1 MVFLFAFIMIII
13 IVYIIISL
21 KTNFKIKTFNYNSML
36 PKKVKLKY
44 NILITIYIFNKIPIT
59 KIKLTTKSWNK
70 IRQKVKKRIDEID
83 VTDIERDRE
92 INKKILEITKMLKIN
107 IKDFNLRLEL
117 GTEDAI
123 ITSFLVPIIG
133 IIISYLLRQNM
144 VDFKRQKFIIQPV
157 YCNQNLLNLVFS
169 GIFEIKMIHII
180 NIIYVLIKGRGKEWK
195 NERTT
200 SNRRAYGH
208 SYE

>member
-21 KTNFKIKTFNYNSML
+21 KINFKIETFNYNSML

-44 NILITIYIFNKIPIT
+44 NILITIYIFNKIPII

-117 GTEDAI
+117 GTKDAI

-180 NIIYVLIKGRGKEWK
+180 NIIYVLIKGRGKE
-195 NERTT
+195 
-200 SNRRAYGH
+200 
-208 SYE
+208 

>member
-1 MVFLFAFIMIII
+1 MTVVIIKAAAALVI
-13 IVYIIISL
+13 GL
-21 KTNFKIKTFNYNSML
+21 AAGCGA
-36 PKKVKLKY
+36 
-44 NILITIYIFNKIPIT
+44 IYIFNKIPII

-123 ITSFLVPIIG
+123 ITSFLVPISG

-144 VDFKRQKFIIQPV
+144 VDFKRQ
-157 YCNQNLLNLVFS
+157 
-169 GIFEIKMIHII
+169 
-180 NIIYVLIKGRGKEWK
+180 
-195 NERTT
+195 
-200 SNRRAYGH
+200 
-208 SYE
+208 

>member
-21 KTNFKIKTFNYNSML
+21 KINFNIETFNYNSML

-44 NILITIYIFNKIPIT
+44 NILITIYIFNKIPII

-92 INKKILEITKMLKIN
+92 INKKILEITKMLKM
-107 IKDFNLRLEL
+107 
-117 GTEDAI
+117 
-123 ITSFLVPIIG
+123 FL
-133 IIISYLLRQNM
+133 Q
-144 VDFKRQKFIIQPV
+144 QK
-157 YCNQNLLNLVFS
+157 
-169 GIFEIKMIHII
+169 
-180 NIIYVLIKGRGKEWK
+180 
-195 NERTT
+195 
-200 SNRRAYGH
+200 
-208 SYE
+208 

>member
-1 MVFLFAFIMIII
+1 MAHFYAVWDAYFGDLLWYFHFTENNLTDEDRPLFGWFLW
-13 IVYIIISL
+13 
-21 KTNFKIKTFNYNSML
+21 KKK
-36 PKKVKLKY
+36 PK
-44 NILITIYIFNKIPIT
+44 
-59 KIKLTTKSWNK
+59 
-70 IRQKVKKRIDEID
+70 IDEICCCF
-83 VTDIERDRE
+83 IS
-92 INKKILEITKMLKIN
+92 
-107 IKDFNLRLEL
+107 DFSLTNSEK
-117 GTEDAI
+117 DAI

>member
-21 KTNFKIKTFNYNSML
+21 KINFKIETFNYNSML

-44 NILITIYIFNKIPIT
+44 NILITIYIFNKIPII

-180 NIIYVLIKGRGKEWK
+180 NIIYVLIKGRGKEGK

>member
-1 MVFLFAFIMIII
+1 MLFRS

-21 KTNFKIKTFNYNSML
+21 KINFKIETFNYNSML

-44 NILITIYIFNKIPIT
+44 NILITIYIFNKIPII

>member
-21 KTNFKIKTFNYNSML
+21 KINFKIETFNYNSML

-44 NILITIYIFNKIPIT
+44 NILITIYIFNKIPII

-180 NIIYVLIKGRGKEWK
+180 NTICIVNKKRKGDK
-195 NERTT
+195 NERT
-200 SNRRAYGH
+200 SNRRSYDYG
-208 SYE
+208 YE

>member
-21 KTNFKIKTFNYNSML
+21 KINFKIETFNYNSML

-44 NILITIYIFNKIPIT
+44 NILITIYIFNKIPII

-133 IIISYLLRQNM
+133 IIISYL
-144 VDFKRQKFIIQPV
+144 F
-157 YCNQNLLNLVFS
+157 
-169 GIFEIKMIHII
+169 
-180 NIIYVLIKGRGKEWK
+180 
-195 NERTT
+195 
-200 SNRRAYGH
+200 
-208 SYE
+208 

>member
-1 MVFLFAFIMIII
+1 MIII

-21 KTNFKIKTFNYNSML
+21 KINFKIETFNYNSML

-44 NILITIYIFNKIPIT
+44 NILITIYIFNKIPII

-144 VDFKRQKFIIQPV
+144 VDFK
-157 YCNQNLLNLVFS
+157 
-169 GIFEIKMIHII
+169 
-180 NIIYVLIKGRGKEWK
+180 
-195 NERTT
+195 
-200 SNRRAYGH
+200 GH
-208 SYE
+208 

>member
-1 MVFLFAFIMIII
+1 MVFLFVFIMIII

-21 KTNFKIKTFNYNSML
+21 KINFKIETFNYNSML

-44 NILITIYIFNKIPIT
+44 NILITIYIFNKIPII

>member
-21 KTNFKIKTFNYNSML
+21 KINFKIETFNYNSVL

-44 NILITIYIFNKIPIT
+44 NILITIYIFNKIPII

-70 IRQKVKKRIDEID
+70 ICQKVKKRIDEID

-117 GTEDAI
+117 GTKDTI

>member
-21 KTNFKIKTFNYNSML
+21 KINFKIETFNYNSML

-44 NILITIYIFNKIPIT
+44 NILITIYIFNKIPII

-180 NIIYVLIKGRGKEWK
+180 NIIYVLIKGRGKVWK

>member
-13 IVYIIISL
+13 IVYIITSL
-21 KTNFKIKTFNYNSML
+21 KINFKIETFNYNSML

-44 NILITIYIFNKIPIT
+44 NILITIYIFNKIPII
-59 KIKLTTKSWNK
+59 KIKLTTKNWNK

>member
-21 KTNFKIKTFNYNSML
+21 KINFKIETFNYNSML

-44 NILITIYIFNKIPIT
+44 NILITIYIFNKIPII

-92 INKKILEITKMLKIN
+92 INKKILEI
-107 IKDFNLRLEL
+107 

-133 IIISYLLRQNM
+133 IIIAYLLRQNM

>member
-1 MVFLFAFIMIII
+1 
-13 IVYIIISL
+13 
-21 KTNFKIKTFNYNSML
+21 ML

-44 NILITIYIFNKIPIT
+44 NILITIYIFNKIPII

-123 ITSFLVPIIG
+123 ITSLSIMPL
-133 IIISYLLRQNM
+133 S
-144 VDFKRQKFIIQPV
+144 
-157 YCNQNLLNLVFS
+157 
-169 GIFEIKMIHII
+169 
-180 NIIYVLIKGRGKEWK
+180 
-195 NERTT
+195 
-200 SNRRAYGH
+200 
-208 SYE
+208 

>member
-1 MVFLFAFIMIII
+1 MVFIFAFIMIII
-13 IVYIIISL
+13 IVYMIISL
-21 KTNFKIKTFNYNSML
+21 KINFKIETFKYNSML
-36 PKKVKLKY
+36 PKNIKLQY
-44 NILITIYIFNKIPIT
+44 NILITICVFNKIPII

-70 IRQKVKKRIDEID
+70 IRQKAKQRIDEID
-83 VTDIERDRE
+83 ITDIERDKE
-92 INKKILEITKMLKIN
+92 INKKILKVIKMLKIN

-144 VDFKRQKFIIQPV
+144 VDFKNQKFIIQPI

-180 NIIYVLIKGRGKEWK
+180 NIIYVLTKGKEWK
-195 NERTT
+195 NERATT
-200 SNRRAYGH
+200 SDRRAYGH
-208 SYE
+208 GYE

>member
-21 KTNFKIKTFNYNSML
+21 KINFKIETFNYNSML

-44 NILITIYIFNKIPIT
+44 NILITIYIFNKIPII

-200 SNRRAYGH
+200 SNRRTYGH

>member
-21 KTNFKIKTFNYNSML
+21 KINFKIETFNYNSML

>member
-21 KTNFKIKTFNYNSML
+21 KINFKIETFNYNSML

-44 NILITIYIFNKIPIT
+44 NILITIYIFNKIPII

-123 ITSFLVPIIG
+123 ITSFLVAIIG
-133 IIISYLLRQNM
+133 IIISYLLR
-144 VDFKRQKFIIQPV
+144 
-157 YCNQNLLNLVFS
+157 
-169 GIFEIKMIHII
+169 
-180 NIIYVLIKGRGKEWK
+180 
-195 NERTT
+195 
-200 SNRRAYGH
+200 
-208 SYE
+208 